1 MRREEG
7 ERLEAAYTGRP
18 VETERDGTSYAA
30 FPSAI
35 GTDDHI
41 EMRTR
46 TEFDVIVS

>member
-7 ERLEAAYTGRP
+7 KYLETAYTRRP

-30 FPSAI
+30 LPSAI
-35 GTDDHI
+35 GADNHI
-41 EMRTR
+41 EMRAR